1 MNLRI
6 NSLRIFVDL
15 AESGNFSATAA
26 RHGISQPAVSQQIGG
41 LEEEFATQL
50 VERSRRRFRLT
61 PAGQALL
68 QTAREILQEINS
80 LKAKMTDLEACVR
93 GELQVVTTSNLGV
106 EWLPRIAA
114 GLQAVY
120 PHIQLETVYC
130 PANRVYAEVI
140 GNVADLALVACPRE
154 DERFISVII
163 AEEVFR
169 FVAAASSSR
178 QTKSMDHKNLPFIAY
193 APDPPT
199 EELCC
204 QAVRQ
209 LSISTSPTLKFE
221 HPDTVVKAIQAT
233 QGFSCLP
240 QTAIQD
246 ALAGG
251 ELVEIFTER
260 PQIVRQIAL
269 VFQKQR
275 VHHPLL
281 KAVHGFLESFA
292 RSQLDQQPKQRLVA
306 RKVTAKSRTP
316 EPELS
321 AA

>member
-1 MNLRI
+1 MNIRI
-6 NSLRIFVDL
+6 NSLKVFVDL
-15 AESGNFSATAA
+15 AENGNFSATAA

-68 QTAREILQEINS
+68 QTARGILQEINS
-80 LKAKMTDLEACVR
+80 LKAKMTDLEECVR
-93 GELQVVTTSNLGV
+93 GELQVVTTSNLSV

-114 GLQAVY
+114 GLQAVH
-120 PHIQLETVYC
+120 PHIQLEIVYC

-163 AEEVFR
+163 AEEIFS
-169 FVAAASSSR
+169 FVATAPRSK
-178 QTKSMDHKNLPFIAY
+178 QIKSLDLKNLPFIAY

-199 EELCC
+199 AQLSC
-204 QAVRQ
+204 QALHWLDSAAAPILQ
-209 LSISTSPTLKFE
+209 FE
-221 HPDTVVKAIQAT
+221 HPDTVIKAIQAT

-240 QTAIQD
+240 QTAIQA

-251 ELVEIFTER
+251 ELVEIFTGQ
-260 PQIVRQIAL
+260 PKIVRQLAV

-275 VHHPLL
+275 AHHPLL

-292 RSQLDQQPKQRLVA
+292 RSQLDQQPKPRLVA
-306 RKVTAKSRTP
+306 RKAAAKSHTP